1 MIGIGQRL
9 NHERDGRG
17 IDMNEKKM
25 ENILLGNTIAKSFS
39 EILKFNPYH
48 DRLGRFTTAGT
59 AASFTYKPGQGAMYD
74 KAIAREKERTSRN
87 ASHASKYGLTDQE
100 AEDLINNTSF
110 MSFHQKTKDMGWDK
124 EKRAKFIEEFNVH
137 EKWKERSRQKKQEEE
152 LKQRKE
158 REELNERVKQELPGL
173 NQDTI
178 SRANSVSF
186 FEHGSVAARE
196 ALRRVDDYKE
206 RNKIT
211 DDMTDD
217 QKAYMKQREEEYKQ
231 LITEYY
237 NDSNSRFA
245 SNPSWMV
252 AGPANY
258 NQRRSDKLN
267 NAAQRKAN
275 EYEEK
280 LKRFEENT
288 QRKMKSMEP
297 EDVQISRWRNGKWKY
312 GETIDAADP
321 LAEKKLQA
329 KIDYLKESNE
339 KAKAANK
346 YWNKNH
352 DMSGFDGYS
361 EETNQKI
368 NSQFKRIYSDRVDSV
383 RSPFSTTNNSAEI
396 RRTQS
401 RLDQIKERKASGNNS
416 GNSGGTSFKGGQII
430 QNTSLNR
437 LQIKFDSIPD
447 AATRQ
452 KLKSSGWR
460 WSPKNGVWQRQL
472 TENAE
477 RSAKQITDELNKS
490 YNSAKTF
497 NEILGK
503 DV

>member
-1 MIGIGQRL
+1 MIGIEQHL

-39 EILKFNPYH
+39 EIIKFNPYH

-74 KAIAREKERTSRN
+74 KAIAREKERTAATAN
-87 ASHASKYGLTDQE
+87 PASKYGITQQQAD
-100 AEDLINNTSF
+100 DLINNSSIISF
-110 MSFHQKTKDMGWDK
+110 NQKTKEMGWDK
-124 EKRAKFIEEFNVH
+124 ETREKFKEEFNVM

-152 LKQRKE
+152 LKQQKE
-158 REELNERVKQELPGL
+158 REGLDERVKQELPGL
-173 NQDTI
+173 NQETI
-178 SRANSVSF
+178 RRANDVSF
-186 FEHGSVAARE
+186 FDHGSVAARD

-211 DDMTDD
+211 DDMTDE
-217 QKAYMKQREEEYKQ
+217 QKAYMKQREEEYKK

-258 NQRRSDKLN
+258 NTRRSDKLN
-267 NAAQRKAN
+267 NAADRKAR

-280 LKRFEENT
+280 LQRFEENT

-297 EDVQISRWRNGKWKY
+297 EDKQISYWRNGKYSY
-312 GETIDAADP
+312 GEKIDPADP
-321 LAEKKLQA
+321 LAEKKYQA

-339 KAKAANK
+339 KSKAANK

-352 DMSGFDGYS
+352 DMSGFDGFS
-361 EETNQKI
+361 EETNQKL
-368 NSQFKRIYSDRVDSV
+368 NSQLKRIYGDNNQNVK
-383 RSPFSTTNNSAEI
+383 SPFSTNSAEI
-396 RRTQS
+396 RRNEAQ
-401 RLDQIKERKASGNNS
+401 LKQIRERKASASNG
-416 GNSGGTSFKGGQII
+416 GGGTSFKGGQVIRNADI
-430 QNTSLNR
+430 NR
-437 LQIKFDSIPD
+437 LQIKFDSVPD

-452 KLKSSGWR
+452 KLKSSGWH

-477 RSAKQITDELNKS
+477 RSAKQITEELNKS
-490 YNSAKTF
+490 YHGAMTF
-497 NEILGK
+497 SEIMNCYNLMIK
-503 DV
+503 